1 MGGDF
6 DDIATTSEDMANRR
20 LRADSARRIALSIA
34 RNDVLIVLF
43 RDASGEFKIAE
54 IGANFGYCGTTSGD
68 MANRSA
74 PVDPAR
80 QIGGFTSR
88 NGVLTGVGGAPAVG

>member
-43 RDASGEFKIAE
+43 RDSSGEFKIAE
-54 IGANFGYCGTTSGD
+54 IGANFGYCGTASEH
-68 MANRSA
+68 MANQSA
-74 PVDPAR
+74 PVHSAR
-80 QIGGFTSR
+80 QLGASTCR
-88 NGVLTGVGGAPAVG
+88 NGVLTGIWGHSALR